1 MSERGS
7 VTVVAA
13 GLLFFLAVF
22 VTGCADVA
30 RVLAAASRAQTAAD
44 AAALAAA
51 QDLVAPGPA
60 GPEVIAAE
68 YAERNG
74 AELVS
79 CDCPT
84 GASEAVVEVQR
95 SVEGL
100 FLLAG
105 SRVVRASARAVAGAE
120 GPTASTASPGP

>member
-30 RVLAAASRAQTAAD
+30 RVLAAVSRAQTAAD

-60 GPEVIAAE
+60 GPDAVAAE

-79 CDCPT
+79 CDCSA
-84 GASEAVVEVQR
+84 GASEAVVEVQE

-100 FLLAG
+100 FLLPGYRMVHAT
-105 SRVVRASARAVAGAE
+105 ARAVAGA
-120 GPTASTASPGP
+120 GAPVSTASPSP